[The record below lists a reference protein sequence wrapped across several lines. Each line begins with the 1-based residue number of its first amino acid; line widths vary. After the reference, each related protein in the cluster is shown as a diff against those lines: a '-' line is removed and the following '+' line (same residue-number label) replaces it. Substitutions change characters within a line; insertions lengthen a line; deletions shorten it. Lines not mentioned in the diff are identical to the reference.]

1 MRAIEV
7 KDASQVAEARR
18 AAVGLAQAHG
28 FGEADAGRV
37 AIVATELATNMLK
50 HGNGGVLLVGGYDD
64 PTGSGIEC
72 LALDKG
78 DGMANVAASLRD
90 GYSTAGSPGTGL
102 GAVVR
107 GSHASDIYSMPGA
120 GTAVLARL
128 ASGQPERARLPV
140 QPDHGAVS
148 VAMAGEDACGDGW
161 CWKRHADGNTAMVA
175 DGLGHGPF
183 AAEAA
188 HAAARS
194 FAASG
199 DVPPSG
205 MLVAMH
211 AALRP
216 TRGAAIGIARIDEN
230 ARQIVFA
237 GVGNIAATV
246 IGRDDKVQRMV
257 SNNGTIGHVAR
268 HMRDFTYP
276 FDGEALV
283 ILASDGLG
291 TNWRL
296 DAYPGLFAH
305 HPTLIAGV
313 LYRDFNRGR
322 DDVTVFVARAT
333 VA

>member
-50 HGNGGVLLVGGYDD
+50 HGGGGALLVGSYDD
-64 PTGSGIEC
+64 RTGSGIEC

-78 DGMANVAASLRD
+78 AGMADVAASMRD
-90 GYSTAGSPGTGL
+90 GHSTAGSPGTGL
-102 GAVVR
+102 GAVSR
-107 GSHASDIYSMPGA
+107 GSHVCDIYAHPGL
-120 GTAVLARL
+120 GTAILARL
-128 ASGQPERARLPV
+128 EPEHPDPRRPPAR
-140 QPDHGAVS
+140 PDHGAIS
-148 VAMAGEDACGDGW
+148 IAMPGEDACGDGW
-161 CWKRHADGNTAMVA
+161 CWRRQPEATTLMVA

-188 HAAARS
+188 HAASRS
-194 FAASG
+194 FTASAE
-199 DVPPSG
+199 VAPSA
-205 MLVAMH
+205 MLTTMH
-211 AALRP
+211 GALRP
-216 TRGAAIGIARIDEN
+216 TRGAAIGIARIDEG
-230 ARQIVFA
+230 AGQIVFA

-246 IGRDDKVQRMV
+246 VGRGGKVQRMV
-257 SNNGTIGHVAR
+257 SNNGTIGHIAR
-268 HMRDFTYP
+268 HMRDFSYAL
-276 FDGEALV
+276 DVEALV

-291 TNWRL
+291 TNWQL
-296 DAYPGLFAH
+296 DAYPGLFEH

-322 DDVTVFVARAT
+322 DDVTVLVARTHHA
-333 VA
+333 